1 MTDILFALGRGF
13 IIGVALNRLRTGQ
26 MGLTTF
32 RPGQRL
38 YIPGVQVITPHHAT
52 SSATGIIAGISNV
65 AIWQRC
71 GYSVRLRT
79 WRDSLALSMIGSYP
93 PLADVGI
100 LCEGVRR
107 SFQGE
112 MGTGLGKT

>member
-1 MTDILFALGRGF
+1 MKLLAAL
-13 IIGVALNRLRTGQ
+13 LL
-26 MGLTTF
+26 LTACTA
-32 RPGQRL
+32 PPHYPL
-38 YIPGVQVITPHHAT
+38 QVRQTLLHG
-52 SSATGIIAGISNV
+52 SDV
-65 AIWQRC
+65 AILSGCER
-71 GYSVRLRT
+71 GVLRWHLLLT
-79 WRDSLALSMIGSYP
+79 GEYP